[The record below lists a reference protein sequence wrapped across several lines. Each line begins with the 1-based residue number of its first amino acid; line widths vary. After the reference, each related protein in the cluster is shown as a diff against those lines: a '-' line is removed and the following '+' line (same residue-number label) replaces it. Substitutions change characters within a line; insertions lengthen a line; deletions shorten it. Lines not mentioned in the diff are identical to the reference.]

1 MDEYTNSISL
11 LLQHG
16 QRFFEIWNFQ
26 IIIAVAAVG
35 FIEPLSQAAL
45 QRAREGGG

>member
-1 MDEYTNSISL
+1 MEQYTGSISL

-26 IIIAVAAVG
+26 IIIAVAW
-35 FIEPLSQAAL
+35 ISPRMRAAW
-45 QRAREGGG
+45 GP